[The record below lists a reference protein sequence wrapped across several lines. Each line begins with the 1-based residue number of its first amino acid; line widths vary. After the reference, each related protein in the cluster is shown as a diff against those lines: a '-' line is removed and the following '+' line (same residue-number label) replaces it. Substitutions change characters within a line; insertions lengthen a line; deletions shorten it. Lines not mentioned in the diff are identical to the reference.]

1 VDDSEAVLLIDASN
15 VFNALNR
22 ATALQTIRVLCP
34 IRAAYTINTYRKWTR
49 LFTTGGKEIGSAEG
63 TTQGDPPT
71 MAINQ
76 SWFAEDACGA
86 GSILEVKIAPTP
98 LPKLWVFSQP

>member
-1 VDDSEAVLLIDASN
+1 MDDSEAVLLIDASN

-22 ATALQTIRVLCP
+22 VTALQTIRVLCP

-63 TTQGDPPT
+63 TTK
-71 MAINQ
+71 AIRLPWL
-76 SWFAEDACGA
+76 STRA
-86 GSILEVKIAPTP
+86 GLLKMPEEPA
-98 LPKLWVFSQP
+98 LY